1 MESHLLNLS
10 SKLIFCSAYSLLDAT
25 QKLVLFA
32 LGKDQILVSQLT
44 IFLFQL
50 ALYFVP
56 VALQL

>member
-10 SKLIFCSAYSLLDAT
+10 SKLIFCSPHSLLEPT